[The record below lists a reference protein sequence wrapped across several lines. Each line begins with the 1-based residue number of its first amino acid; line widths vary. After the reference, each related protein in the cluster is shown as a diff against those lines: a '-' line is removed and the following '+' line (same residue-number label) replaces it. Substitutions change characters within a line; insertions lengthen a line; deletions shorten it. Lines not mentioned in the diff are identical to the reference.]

1 MDRGKGGKLF
11 RGDGGKMDWVLRG
24 VLGGDDADDADDDDG
39 VVSLAVNAGAERVE
53 ARSTLGDF
61 G

>member
-1 MDRGKGGKLF
+1 MGRGKGGRLF
-11 RGDGGKMDWVLRG
+11 RGDGGKRDWVLCG
-24 VLGGDDADDADDDDG
+24 VLGGDDDDDDDG
-39 VVSLAVNAGAERVE
+39 VVSLVMKAVAERVE